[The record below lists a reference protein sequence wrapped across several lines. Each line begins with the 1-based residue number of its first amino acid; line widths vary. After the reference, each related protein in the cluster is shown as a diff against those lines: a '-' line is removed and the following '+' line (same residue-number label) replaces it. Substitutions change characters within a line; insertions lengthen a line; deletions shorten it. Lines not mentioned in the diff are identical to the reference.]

1 MEEQTPKKFHFTK
14 QMKIGLAVVLV
25 LCIGC
30 GLIYL
35 DTAYGS
41 GKIRSLFVKSS
52 VTQNKGN
59 PSAGVLAEIPLDAGS
74 STSFAV
80 FDQAFLLCTKDGA
93 KYYNSVGDQK
103 WNDTFTMTT
112 PTVIQEGSFMAVGE
126 LGGKNVRVYDESGLL
141 YNVQL
146 EGNLSQFALN
156 QNGYLSLLEKK
167 DSGYEVKIY
176 NSKGTLL
183 KGRVEE
189 TAGVYPISTD
199 VSDDNKSFAVSYVDT
214 TDVYPIGRVLFFY
227 VNPEDSE
234 NYTDSLYASAADKAD
249 EIIGTISYRSNGVL
263 AAVSDKGVYGF
274 RDSEEVWSYHL
285 TNVVDYVSFQQKDR
299 VVLTLGDALP
309 GEEGKEEGT
318 ICWLGANGAE
328 EASYVSGKDI
338 TYLSAWKDGIVVGT
352 DHTYIG
358 IRHTGRE
365 AWTYQATQDVT
376 DVIPMESFS
385 RVLVVGQDM
394 ARILDMDK
402 YKGEAPADTTVTI
415 KDGTKG
421 IAGYAFY
428 MQGNVTE
435 VVIPNS
441 VNNIGEVAFMG
452 CESLKTV
459 TIPES
464 VKVIGREALGY
475 LSSKQYEQG
484 YKVEGFTIRGVA
496 GSAAE
501 KYAKENGFTFEA
513 MKPDYIKGDSD
524 SDGKVTISDVRT
536 TLRYV
541 CQKVELDEEQ
551 KLAADVEKDGVINIK
566 DLRKVLR
573 FVCNKIEEL

>member
-14 QMKIGLAVVLV
+14 QMKIGLAVALV

-30 GLIYL
+30 GLVYL

-41 GKIRSLFVKSS
+41 GRIRSLFVKSS
-52 VTQNKGN
+52 VTPNRGN
-59 PSAGVLAEIPLDAGS
+59 AAAGILAELPLDAGGS
-74 STSFAV
+74 GSFAV
-80 FDQAFLLCTKDGA
+80 NGQAFLLCTKDGA

-103 WNDTFTMTT
+103 WNDTFTMST
-112 PTVIQEGSFMAVGE
+112 PTVIQEGPFMAVGD
-126 LGGKNVRVYDESGLL
+126 LGGKNVRVYDESGLK

-156 QNGYLSLLEKK
+156 ENGYLSLLEQKNT
-167 DSGYEVKIY
+167 GYEVKIY

-227 VNPEDSE
+227 VNPQDSE

-249 EIIGTISYRSNGVL
+249 EIIGAISYRSNGVL

-274 RDSEEVWSYHL
+274 RDSEEVWHYPL
-285 TNVVDYVSFQQKDR
+285 TNVVDYISFQQKDR
-299 VVLTLGDALP
+299 VVLTMGDALP

-318 ICWLGANGAE
+318 VCWLSSNGLE

-338 TYLSAWKDGIVVGT
+338 TYLSVWKDGIVLGT
-352 DHTYIG
+352 DHTYTG

-365 AWTYQATQDVT
+365 AWVYQATQDVT

-402 YKGEAPADTTVTI
+402 YKGEAP
-415 KDGTKG
+415 
-421 IAGYAFY
+421 
-428 MQGNVTE
+428 E
-435 VVIPNS
+435 
-441 VNNIGEVAFMG
+441 
-452 CESLKTV
+452 
-459 TIPES
+459 IPEDI
-464 VKVIGREALGY
+464 VETTPEVQTDDVLPAVDETGRNGENQQTSDTEEGTGA
-475 LSSKQYEQG
+475 SHEQETG
-484 YKVEGFTIRGVA
+484 TETEQP
-496 GSAAE
+496 AE
-501 KYAKENGFTFEA
+501 NTETGEIPAE
-513 MKPDYIKGDSD
+513 S
-524 SDGKVTISDVRT
+524 
-536 TLRYV
+536 
-541 CQKVELDEEQ
+541 
-551 KLAADVEKDGVINIK
+551 
-566 DLRKVLR
+566 
-573 FVCNKIEEL
+573 

>member
-1 MEEQTPKKFHFTK
+1 MEKQTPKKFHFTK

-30 GLIYL
+30 GLVYL
-35 DTAYGS
+35 DTAYGN

-52 VTQNKGN
+52 VTQNAGN
-59 PSAGVLAEIPLDAGS
+59 ASAGVLAEIPLDAGS
-74 STSFAV
+74 SASFAV
-80 FDQAFLLCTKDGA
+80 FDEAFLLCTKDGA

-103 WNDTFTMTT
+103 WNDTFNMTT
-112 PTVIQEGSFMAVGE
+112 PTVIQEGSFMAVGD

-274 RDSEEVWSYHL
+274 KDSEEVWSYYL
-285 TNVVDYVSFQQKDR
+285 TNVVDYVSF
-299 VVLTLGDALP
+299 
-309 GEEGKEEGT
+309 
-318 ICWLGANGAE
+318 
-328 EASYVSGKDI
+328 
-338 TYLSAWKDGIVVGT
+338 
-352 DHTYIG
+352 
-358 IRHTGRE
+358 
-365 AWTYQATQDVT
+365 
-376 DVIPMESFS
+376 
-385 RVLVVGQDM
+385 
-394 ARILDMDK
+394 
-402 YKGEAPADTTVTI
+402 
-415 KDGTKG
+415 
-421 IAGYAFY
+421 
-428 MQGNVTE
+428 
-435 VVIPNS
+435 
-441 VNNIGEVAFMG
+441 
-452 CESLKTV
+452 
-459 TIPES
+459 
-464 VKVIGREALGY
+464 
-475 LSSKQYEQG
+475 
-484 YKVEGFTIRGVA
+484 
-496 GSAAE
+496 
-501 KYAKENGFTFEA
+501 
-513 MKPDYIKGDSD
+513 
-524 SDGKVTISDVRT
+524 
-536 TLRYV
+536 
-541 CQKVELDEEQ
+541 
-551 KLAADVEKDGVINIK
+551 
-566 DLRKVLR
+566 
-573 FVCNKIEEL
+573 

>member
-30 GLIYL
+30 GLVYL

-52 VTQNKGN
+52 VTQNAGN
-59 PSAGVLAEIPLDAGS
+59 ASAGVLAEIPLDAGS
-74 STSFAV
+74 SASFAV
-80 FDQAFLLCTKDGA
+80 FDESFLLCTKDGA

-103 WNDTFTMTT
+103 WNDTFNMTT
-112 PTVIQEGSFMAVGE
+112 PTVIQEGSFMAVGD

-274 RDSEEVWSYHL
+274 KDSEEVWSYHL

-318 ICWLGANGAE
+318 VCWLSSNGAE

-338 TYLSAWKDGIVVGT
+338 TYLSVWKDGIVVGA
-352 DHTYIG
+352 DHTYTG

-365 AWTYQATQDVT
+365 AWVYQATQDVT

-385 RVLVVGQDM
+385 HVLVVGQDM

-402 YKGEAPADTTVTI
+402 YT
-415 KDGTKG
+415 
-421 IAGYAFY
+421 
-428 MQGNVTE
+428 
-435 VVIPNS
+435 
-441 VNNIGEVAFMG
+441 GEVPDVPEDTVETTPEVQTD
-452 CESLKTV
+452 ESLPAEGETN
-459 TIPES
+459 TDATQEDGSQEGTEGQQETTGTEGETNASDTQATEGTTDTEQTETTETTQPAENTES
-464 VKVIGREALGY
+464 GDVP
-475 LSSKQYEQG
+475 
-484 YKVEGFTIRGVA
+484 
-496 GSAAE
+496 AE
-501 KYAKENGFTFEA
+501 
-513 MKPDYIKGDSD
+513 S
-524 SDGKVTISDVRT
+524 
-536 TLRYV
+536 
-541 CQKVELDEEQ
+541 
-551 KLAADVEKDGVINIK
+551 
-566 DLRKVLR
+566 
-573 FVCNKIEEL
+573 

>member
-30 GLIYL
+30 GLVYL

-52 VTQNKGN
+52 VTQNAGN
-59 PSAGVLAEIPLDAGS
+59 ASAGVLAEIPLDAGS
-74 STSFAV
+74 SASFAV
-80 FDQAFLLCTKDGA
+80 FDEAFLLCTKDGA

-103 WNDTFTMTT
+103 WNDTFNMTT
-112 PTVIQEGSFMAVGE
+112 PTVIQEGSFMAVGD

-167 DSGYEVKIY
+167 NSGYEVKIY

-274 RDSEEVWSYHL
+274 KDSEEVWSYPL
-285 TNVVDYVSFQQKDR
+285 TNVVDYISFQQKDR

-318 ICWLGANGAE
+318 VCWLSSNGAE

-338 TYLSAWKDGIVVGT
+338 TYLSVWKDGVVVGA
-352 DHTYIG
+352 DHTYTG

-385 RVLVVGQDM
+385 HVLVVGQDM

-402 YKGEAPADTTVTI
+402 YTGEVPEVPEDTVETTPEVQTDETLPAEGDTNTDTTQQ
-415 KDGTKG
+415 DGS
-421 IAGYAFY
+421 
-428 MQGNVTE
+428 QEETE
-435 VVIPNS
+435 GQQETTGAE
-441 VNNIGEVAFMG
+441 GESNASDTQATETPETEG
-452 CESLKTV
+452 TTDTEQTETTETTQPAENTESGDV
-459 TIPES
+459 PAES
-464 VKVIGREALGY
+464 
-475 LSSKQYEQG
+475 
-484 YKVEGFTIRGVA
+484 
-496 GSAAE
+496 
-501 KYAKENGFTFEA
+501 
-513 MKPDYIKGDSD
+513 
-524 SDGKVTISDVRT
+524 
-536 TLRYV
+536 
-541 CQKVELDEEQ
+541 
-551 KLAADVEKDGVINIK
+551 
-566 DLRKVLR
+566 
-573 FVCNKIEEL
+573 

>member
-14 QMKIGLAVVLV
+14 QMKIALAVVLV
-25 LCIGC
+25 VCIGC
-30 GLIYL
+30 GLVYL

-52 VTQNKGN
+52 VTQNTGSPK
-59 PSAGVLAEIPLDAGS
+59 AGILAEIPLDAGS
-74 STSFAV
+74 SPSFAV
-80 FDQAFLLCTKDGA
+80 NHQAFLLCTKDGA

-112 PTVIQEGSFMAVGE
+112 PTVIQEGKFMAVGD

-141 YNVQL
+141 YHVQL
-146 EGNLSQFALN
+146 EGSLSQFALN
-156 QNGYLSLLEKK
+156 ENGYLSLLEKK

-176 NSKGTLL
+176 NAKGTLL

-189 TAGVYPISTD
+189 TPGIYPISTD

-249 EIIGTISYRSNGVL
+249 EIIGNISYRSNGVL

-285 TNVVDYVSFQQKDR
+285 TNVVNYISFQQKDR
-299 VVLTLGDALP
+299 IVLTLGDALP

-318 ICWLGANGAE
+318 VCWLSANGAE
-328 EASYVSGKDI
+328 EASYVSGKDV
-338 TYLSAWKDGIVVGT
+338 TYLSAWKDGIVLGT
-352 DHTYIG
+352 DHTYTG

-365 AWTYQATQDVT
+365 AWVYQATQDVT

-402 YKGEAPADTTVTI
+402 YKGEAIDVPEDLVETTPEVQTDEALPTEGETGSDGAKEQEAGADTQQAEGENTDASGADASGSE
-415 KDGTKG
+415 KSE
-421 IAGYAFY
+421 
-428 MQGNVTE
+428 TE
-435 VVIPNS
+435 KNDT
-441 VNNIGEVAFMG
+441 E
-452 CESLKTV
+452 KTE
-459 TIPES
+459 TNQP
-464 VKVIGREALGY
+464 
-475 LSSKQYEQG
+475 
-484 YKVEGFTIRGVA
+484 
-496 GSAAE
+496 
-501 KYAKENGFTFEA
+501 
-513 MKPDYIKGDSD
+513 
-524 SDGKVTISDVRT
+524 
-536 TLRYV
+536 
-541 CQKVELDEEQ
+541 
-551 KLAADVEKDGVINIK
+551 AADTESGDVPAES
-566 DLRKVLR
+566 
-573 FVCNKIEEL
+573 

>member
-30 GLIYL
+30 GLVYL

-112 PTVIQEGSFMAVGE
+112 PTVIQEGSFMAVGD

-285 TNVVDYVSFQQKDR
+285 TNVVNYVSFQQKDR
-299 VVLTLGDALP
+299 VVLIRQYRYTLGGYVYEFPAGLVEP
-309 GEEGKEEGT
+309 GEDLHEGAVREMYEETGLVFTPLHVNPAFEKPYFTTVGLTDESCATVYGYASGEISKAAQEDSEEIEVVLADRNEVRRILKEE
-318 ICWLGANGAE
+318 
-328 EASYVSGKDI
+328 
-338 TYLSAWKDGIVVGT
+338 
-352 DHTYIG
+352 
-358 IRHTGRE
+358 
-365 AWTYQATQDVT
+365 
-376 DVIPMESFS
+376 
-385 RVLVVGQDM
+385 RVAIM
-394 ARILDMDK
+394 CA
-402 YKGEAPADTTVTI
+402 
-415 KDGTKG
+415 
-421 IAGYAFY
+421 Y
-428 MQGNVTE
+428 MLMH
-435 VVIPNS
+435 
-441 VNNIGEVAFMG
+441 F
-452 CESLKTV
+452 LK
-459 TIPES
+459 
-464 VKVIGREALGY
+464 
-475 LSSKQYEQG
+475 
-484 YKVEGFTIRGVA
+484 
-496 GSAAE
+496 
-501 KYAKENGFTFEA
+501 
-513 MKPDYIKGDSD
+513 
-524 SDGKVTISDVRT
+524 
-536 TLRYV
+536 
-541 CQKVELDEEQ
+541 DEEPFEF
-551 KLAADVEKDGVINIK
+551 LN
-566 DLRKVLR
+566 
-573 FVCNKIEEL
+573 EEI

>member
-30 GLIYL
+30 GLVYL

-112 PTVIQEGSFMAVGE
+112 PTVIQEGSFMAVGD

-141 YNVQL
+141 YNV
-146 EGNLSQFALN
+146 
-156 QNGYLSLLEKK
+156 
-167 DSGYEVKIY
+167 
-176 NSKGTLL
+176 LL

-402 YKGEAPADTTVTI
+402 YTGELPDVPEDAVETTPEVQTDEPLPTEGETNTDATQQDAGAEGTEGQEKTSGTEGETDASGAQKTETPKTEAATDTEKTETTQPAE
-415 KDGTKG
+415 
-421 IAGYAFY
+421 
-428 MQGNVTE
+428 NTE
-435 VVIPNS
+435 SGDVP
-441 VNNIGEVAFMG
+441 A
-452 CESLKTV
+452 ES
-459 TIPES
+459 
-464 VKVIGREALGY
+464 
-475 LSSKQYEQG
+475 
-484 YKVEGFTIRGVA
+484 
-496 GSAAE
+496 
-501 KYAKENGFTFEA
+501 
-513 MKPDYIKGDSD
+513 
-524 SDGKVTISDVRT
+524 
-536 TLRYV
+536 
-541 CQKVELDEEQ
+541 
-551 KLAADVEKDGVINIK
+551 
-566 DLRKVLR
+566 
-573 FVCNKIEEL
+573 

>member
-1 MEEQTPKKFHFTK
+1 MEKQTPKKFHFTK

-30 GLIYL
+30 GLVYL

-52 VTQNKGN
+52 VTQNAGN
-59 PSAGVLAEIPLDAGS
+59 ASAGVLAEIPLDAGS
-74 STSFAV
+74 SASFAV
-80 FDQAFLLCTKDGA
+80 FDEAFLLCTKDGA

-103 WNDTFTMTT
+103 WNDTFNMTT
-112 PTVIQEGSFMAVGE
+112 PTVIQEGSFMAVGD

-274 RDSEEVWSYHL
+274 KDSEEVWSYHL

-318 ICWLGANGAE
+318 VCWLSSNGAE

-338 TYLSAWKDGIVVGT
+338 TYLSVWKDGIVLGT
-352 DHTYIG
+352 DHTYTG

-365 AWTYQATQDVT
+365 AWVYQATQDVT

-385 RVLVVGQDM
+385 HVLVVGQDM

-402 YKGEAPADTTVTI
+402 YT
-415 KDGTKG
+415 
-421 IAGYAFY
+421 
-428 MQGNVTE
+428 
-435 VVIPNS
+435 
-441 VNNIGEVAFMG
+441 GEVPDVPEDTVETTPEVQTD
-452 CESLKTV
+452 ESL
-459 TIPES
+459 P
-464 VKVIGREALGY
+464 A
-475 LSSKQYEQG
+475 
-484 YKVEGFTIRGVA
+484 EGETNTDA
-496 GSAAE
+496 TQEDGSQE
-501 KYAKENGFTFEA
+501 GTEG
-513 MKPDYIKGDSD
+513 
-524 SDGKVTISDVRT
+524 
-536 TLRYV
+536 
-541 CQKVELDEEQ
+541 Q
-551 KLAADVEKDGVINIK
+551 
-566 DLRKVLR
+566 
-573 FVCNKIEEL
+573 

>member
-1 MEEQTPKKFHFTK
+1 MEEQTPNKLYFTK
-14 QMKIGLAVVLV
+14 RMKIGLAVVLV

-30 GLIYL
+30 GLVYL

-41 GKIRSLFVKSS
+41 GKIRSLFMKSS
-52 VTQNKGN
+52 VTQNAGSA
-59 PSAGVLAEIPLDAGS
+59 SAGVLAEIPLDAGS
-74 STSFAV
+74 SASFAV
-80 FDQAFLLCTKDGA
+80 FDEAFLLCTKDGA

-103 WNDTFTMTT
+103 WNDTFNMST
-112 PTVIQEGSFMAVGE
+112 PTVIQEGPFMAVGD

-156 QNGYLSLLEKK
+156 ENGYLSLLEQKN
-167 DSGYEVKIY
+167 SGYEVKIY

-249 EIIGTISYRSNGVL
+249 EIIGAISYRSNGVL
-263 AAVSDKGVYGF
+263 AAVSDKGIYGF
-274 RDSEEVWSYHL
+274 RDSEEVWSYPL
-285 TNVVDYVSFQQKDR
+285 TNVVEYISFQQKDR
-299 VVLTLGDALP
+299 VVLTMGDALP

-318 ICWLGANGAE
+318 VCWLSANGSE
-328 EASYVSGKDI
+328 EASFVSGKDI
-338 TYLSAWKDGIVVGT
+338 TYLSVWKDGIVVGT
-352 DHTYIG
+352 DHTYTG

-365 AWTYQATQDVT
+365 AWVYQATQDVT

-402 YKGEAPADTTVTI
+402 YKGEAPDVPEDLVETTPEVQVDETLPAEGETNTDATQQEGSQESTESQQETSGTENASDT
-415 KDGTKG
+415 
-421 IAGYAFY
+421 
-428 MQGNVTE
+428 QETE
-435 VVIPNS
+435 TPETEAATDTENTET
-441 VNNIGEVAFMG
+441 NQPAENT
-452 CESLKTV
+452 ESGDV
-459 TIPES
+459 PAES
-464 VKVIGREALGY
+464 
-475 LSSKQYEQG
+475 
-484 YKVEGFTIRGVA
+484 
-496 GSAAE
+496 
-501 KYAKENGFTFEA
+501 
-513 MKPDYIKGDSD
+513 
-524 SDGKVTISDVRT
+524 
-536 TLRYV
+536 
-541 CQKVELDEEQ
+541 
-551 KLAADVEKDGVINIK
+551 
-566 DLRKVLR
+566 
-573 FVCNKIEEL
+573 

>member
-1 MEEQTPKKFHFTK
+1 MTEQTPKKFHFTK
-14 QMKIGLAVVLV
+14 QMKIGLAVLLV
-25 LCIGC
+25 VCIGC
-30 GLIYL
+30 GLVYL

-41 GKIRSLFVKSS
+41 GKIRSLFVKSN
-52 VTQNKGN
+52 VTQNAEN
-59 PSAGVLAEIPLDAGS
+59 ASAGVLAEIPLDAGS

-103 WNDTFTMTT
+103 WNDTFNMAT
-112 PTVIQEGSFMAVGE
+112 PTVIQEGSFMAAGD
-126 LGGKNVRVYDESGLL
+126 LGGKNVRVYDAAGLL

-156 QNGYLSLLEKK
+156 ENGYLSLLEQK

-249 EIIGTISYRSNGVL
+249 EIIGTISYCDNGVL

-274 RDSEEVWSYHL
+274 RDSEEAWCYQL
-285 TNVVDYVSFQQKDR
+285 TNVVDYISFQQKDR

-318 ICWLGANGAE
+318 VCWLSDNGAE
-328 EASYVSGKDI
+328 EASYVSGKEI
-338 TYLSAWKDGIVVGT
+338 SYLSVWKDGIVVGT
-352 DHTYIG
+352 DHTYTG

-376 DVIPMESFS
+376 DVIPMENFS

-394 ARILDMDK
+394 ARILDMDR
-402 YKGEAPADTTVTI
+402 YKGEAPDVPEDLVETTPEVQTEETLPAEGETNAEDAQPQKEQGGTDAAGQKNTDGQQNAAGTEEKTTDAADTP
-415 KDGTKG
+415 KSDD
-421 IAGYAFY
+421 ASE
-428 MQGNVTE
+428 TE
-435 VVIPNS
+435 TNQPAENTETGDVP
-441 VNNIGEVAFMG
+441 A
-452 CESLKTV
+452 ES
-459 TIPES
+459 
-464 VKVIGREALGY
+464 
-475 LSSKQYEQG
+475 
-484 YKVEGFTIRGVA
+484 
-496 GSAAE
+496 
-501 KYAKENGFTFEA
+501 
-513 MKPDYIKGDSD
+513 
-524 SDGKVTISDVRT
+524 
-536 TLRYV
+536 
-541 CQKVELDEEQ
+541 
-551 KLAADVEKDGVINIK
+551 
-566 DLRKVLR
+566 
-573 FVCNKIEEL
+573 

>member
-1 MEEQTPKKFHFTK
+1 
-14 QMKIGLAVVLV
+14 
-25 LCIGC
+25 
-30 GLIYL
+30 
-35 DTAYGS
+35 
-41 GKIRSLFVKSS
+41 
-52 VTQNKGN
+52 
-59 PSAGVLAEIPLDAGS
+59 
-74 STSFAV
+74 
-80 FDQAFLLCTKDGA
+80 
-93 KYYNSVGDQK
+93 
-103 WNDTFTMTT
+103 
-112 PTVIQEGSFMAVGE
+112 MAVGD

-274 RDSEEVWSYHL
+274 KDSEEVWSYYL

-318 ICWLGANGAE
+318 VCWLSANGAE

-338 TYLSAWKDGIVVGT
+338 TYLSVWKDGIVLGT

-402 YKGEAPADTTVTI
+402 YT
-415 KDGTKG
+415 
-421 IAGYAFY
+421 
-428 MQGNVTE
+428 
-435 VVIPNS
+435 
-441 VNNIGEVAFMG
+441 GEVPD
-452 CESLKTV
+452 V
-459 TIPES
+459 PED
-464 VKVIGREALGY
+464 L
-475 LSSKQYEQG
+475 
-484 YKVEGFTIRGVA
+484 VETTPEVQTDEPLPAEGETNTDA
-496 GSAAE
+496 TQQEGSQE
-501 KYAKENGFTFEA
+501 GTEG
-513 MKPDYIKGDSD
+513 
-524 SDGKVTISDVRT
+524 
-536 TLRYV
+536 
-541 CQKVELDEEQ
+541 
-551 KLAADVEKDGVINIK
+551 
-566 DLRKVLR
+566 
-573 FVCNKIEEL
+573 

>member
-30 GLIYL
+30 GLVYL

-112 PTVIQEGSFMAVGE
+112 PTVIQEGSFMAVGD

-365 AWTYQATQDVT
+365 AWT
-376 DVIPMESFS
+376 
-385 RVLVVGQDM
+385 
-394 ARILDMDK
+394 
-402 YKGEAPADTTVTI
+402 
-415 KDGTKG
+415 
-421 IAGYAFY
+421 
-428 MQGNVTE
+428 
-435 VVIPNS
+435 
-441 VNNIGEVAFMG
+441 
-452 CESLKTV
+452 
-459 TIPES
+459 
-464 VKVIGREALGY
+464 
-475 LSSKQYEQG
+475 
-484 YKVEGFTIRGVA
+484 
-496 GSAAE
+496 
-501 KYAKENGFTFEA
+501 
-513 MKPDYIKGDSD
+513 
-524 SDGKVTISDVRT
+524 
-536 TLRYV
+536 
-541 CQKVELDEEQ
+541 
-551 KLAADVEKDGVINIK
+551 
-566 DLRKVLR
+566 
-573 FVCNKIEEL
+573 

>member
-30 GLIYL
+30 GLVYL

-52 VTQNKGN
+52 VTQNAGN
-59 PSAGVLAEIPLDAGS
+59 ASAGVLAEIPLDAGS
-74 STSFAV
+74 SASFAV
-80 FDQAFLLCTKDGA
+80 FDESFLLCTKDGA

-103 WNDTFTMTT
+103 WNDTFNMTT
-112 PTVIQEGSFMAVGE
+112 PTVIQEGSFMAVGD

-141 YNVQL
+141 YNVQM

-263 AAVSDKGVYGF
+263 AAVSDKAF
-274 RDSEEVWSYHL
+274 M
-285 TNVVDYVSFQQKDR
+285 VSRTARK
-299 VVLTLGDALP
+299 
-309 GEEGKEEGT
+309 
-318 ICWLGANGAE
+318 
-328 EASYVSGKDI
+328 SG
-338 TYLSAWKDGIVVGT
+338 
-352 DHTYIG
+352 
-358 IRHTGRE
+358 
-365 AWTYQATQDVT
+365 
-376 DVIPMESFS
+376 
-385 RVLVVGQDM
+385 
-394 ARILDMDK
+394 
-402 YKGEAPADTTVTI
+402 VTI
-415 KDGTKG
+415 
-421 IAGYAFY
+421 
-428 MQGNVTE
+428 
-435 VVIPNS
+435 
-441 VNNIGEVAFMG
+441 
-452 CESLKTV
+452 
-459 TIPES
+459 
-464 VKVIGREALGY
+464 
-475 LSSKQYEQG
+475 
-484 YKVEGFTIRGVA
+484 
-496 GSAAE
+496 
-501 KYAKENGFTFEA
+501 
-513 MKPDYIKGDSD
+513 
-524 SDGKVTISDVRT
+524 
-536 TLRYV
+536 
-541 CQKVELDEEQ
+541 
-551 KLAADVEKDGVINIK
+551 
-566 DLRKVLR
+566 
-573 FVCNKIEEL
+573 

>member
-1 MEEQTPKKFHFTK
+1 MEEQTPKKIHFTK
-14 QMKIGLAVVLV
+14 QMKIGLAAALV
-25 LCIGC
+25 LCICC
-30 GLIYL
+30 GLVYL

-41 GKIRSLFVKSS
+41 GKIRSLFIKSS
-52 VTQNKGN
+52 VTQNAGN
-59 PSAGVLAEIPLDAGS
+59 PSAGVLTEIPLDAGS
-74 STSFAV
+74 SASFAV
-80 FDQAFLLCTKDGA
+80 NGQAFLLCTKDGA

-112 PTVIQEGSFMAVGE
+112 PTVIQEGKFMAVGD
-126 LGGKNVRVYDESGLL
+126 LGGKNVRVYNESGLL

-156 QNGYLSLLEKK
+156 ENGYLSLLEKK

-189 TAGVYPISTD
+189 TAGIYPISTD

-227 VNPEDSE
+227 INPEDSE

-274 RDSEEVWSYHL
+274 RDSEEVWNYPL
-285 TNVVDYVSFQQKDR
+285 TNVVNYISFQQKDR
-299 VVLTLGDALP
+299 IVLTLGDALP

-318 ICWLGANGAE
+318 VCWLSANGAE

-338 TYLSAWKDGIVVGT
+338 TYLSVWKDGIVVGT
-352 DHTYIG
+352 DHTYTG

-385 RVLVVGQDM
+385 RVLVVGQDT

-402 YKGEAPADTTVTI
+402 YKGKAPDMPEGLVETTPEVQTDEALPADGETGS
-415 KDGTKG
+415 DG
-421 IAGYAFY
+421 
-428 MQGNVTE
+428 
-435 VVIPNS
+435 
-441 VNNIGEVAFMG
+441 
-452 CESLKTV
+452 
-459 TIPES
+459 
-464 VKVIGREALGY
+464 
-475 LSSKQYEQG
+475 
-484 YKVEGFTIRGVA
+484 
-496 GSAAE
+496 
-501 KYAKENGFTFEA
+501 AKEQAAGADASGSEKSETEKNDTE
-513 MKPDYIKGDSD
+513 KNDTEKTETNQP
-524 SDGKVTISDVRT
+524 
-536 TLRYV
+536 
-541 CQKVELDEEQ
+541 
-551 KLAADVEKDGVINIK
+551 AADTESGDIPA
-566 DLRKVLR
+566 
-573 FVCNKIEEL
+573 ES

>member
-1 MEEQTPKKFHFTK
+1 MEEQTPKKFHFPK

-30 GLIYL
+30 GLVYL

-52 VTQNKGN
+52 VTQNAGN
-59 PSAGVLAEIPLDAGS
+59 ASAGVLAEIPLDAGS

-80 FDQAFLLCTKDGA
+80 FDEAFLLCTKDGA

-112 PTVIQEGSFMAVGE
+112 PTVIQEGSFMAVGD

-189 TAGVYPISTD
+189 TAGIYPISTD

-227 VNPEDSE
+227 INPEDSE

-249 EIIGTISYRSNGVL
+249 EIIGAISYRSNGVL

-274 RDSEEVWSYHL
+274 RDSEEVWSYPL

-299 VVLTLGDALP
+299 IVLTMGNALP

-318 ICWLGANGAE
+318 VCWLSANGAE

-338 TYLSAWKDGIVVGT
+338 TYLSVWKDGIVLGT

-385 RVLVVGQDM
+385 RVLVVGQDI

-402 YKGEAPADTTVTI
+402 YKGEALDVPEDLVETTP
-415 KDGTKG
+415 
-421 IAGYAFY
+421 
-428 MQGNVTE
+428 E
-435 VVIPNS
+435 VQ
-441 VNNIGEVAFMG
+441 
-452 CESLKTV
+452 TD
-459 TIPES
+459 
-464 VKVIGREALGY
+464 EALPA
-475 LSSKQYEQG
+475 
-484 YKVEGFTIRGVA
+484 EGETNTDA
-496 GSAAE
+496 TQQEGSQEGTETSGTEETNASDTQETETTETETETTENTETTQPAE
-501 KYAKENGFTFEA
+501 NTES
-513 MKPDYIKGDSD
+513 GDVPAES
-524 SDGKVTISDVRT
+524 
-536 TLRYV
+536 
-541 CQKVELDEEQ
+541 
-551 KLAADVEKDGVINIK
+551 
-566 DLRKVLR
+566 
-573 FVCNKIEEL
+573 

>member
-1 MEEQTPKKFHFTK
+1 MEKQTPKKFHFTK

-30 GLIYL
+30 GLVYL

-52 VTQNKGN
+52 VTQNAGN
-59 PSAGVLAEIPLDAGS
+59 ASAGVLAEIPLDAGS
-74 STSFAV
+74 SASFAV
-80 FDQAFLLCTKDGA
+80 FDESFLLCTKDGA

-103 WNDTFTMTT
+103 WNDTFNMTT
-112 PTVIQEGSFMAVGE
+112 PTVIQEGSFMAVGD

-274 RDSEEVWSYHL
+274 KDSEEVWSYYL

-299 VVLTLGDALP
+299 VVLTLGDDLP
-309 GEEGKEEGT
+309 GEEGT
-318 ICWLGANGAE
+318 VCWLSANGAE

-338 TYLSAWKDGIVVGT
+338 TYLSVWKDGIVLGT

-385 RVLVVGQDM
+385 RVLVVGQDI

-402 YKGEAPADTTVTI
+402 YKGEAPDVPEDLVETTPEVQTDEPLPAEGETNTDATQEDGSQEGTETSGTEETNASDT
-415 KDGTKG
+415 
-421 IAGYAFY
+421 
-428 MQGNVTE
+428 QETE
-435 VVIPNS
+435 TTETETATDTETRENTETTQPAENT
-441 VNNIGEVAFMG
+441 
-452 CESLKTV
+452 ESGDV
-459 TIPES
+459 PAES
-464 VKVIGREALGY
+464 
-475 LSSKQYEQG
+475 
-484 YKVEGFTIRGVA
+484 
-496 GSAAE
+496 
-501 KYAKENGFTFEA
+501 
-513 MKPDYIKGDSD
+513 
-524 SDGKVTISDVRT
+524 
-536 TLRYV
+536 
-541 CQKVELDEEQ
+541 
-551 KLAADVEKDGVINIK
+551 
-566 DLRKVLR
+566 
-573 FVCNKIEEL
+573 

>member
-1 MEEQTPKKFHFTK
+1 MAEQTPKKFRLTK
-14 QMKIGLAVVLV
+14 QRKIGLAVALV
-25 LCIGC
+25 ACIGC
-30 GLIYL
+30 GLVYL

-41 GKIRSLFVKSS
+41 GKIRSFFVKPS
-52 VTQNKGN
+52 VTQNAADA
-59 PSAGVLAEIPLDAGS
+59 SAGVLAEIPLDAGNA
-74 STSFAV
+74 TSFAV
-80 FDQAFLLCTKDGA
+80 SQQAFLLCTKDGA
-93 KYYNSVGDQK
+93 KYFNAVGDQK
-103 WNDTFTMTT
+103 WNDTFSMAT
-112 PTVIQEGSFMAVGE
+112 PTVIQEGSFMAVGD
-126 LGGKNVRVYDESGLL
+126 LGGKNVRVYDAAGLL

-156 QNGYLSLLEKK
+156 ENGYLSLLEQK

-189 TAGVYPISTD
+189 TKGVYPISTD

-274 RDSEEVWSYHL
+274 RDSEEVWSYPL
-285 TNVVDYVSFQQKDR
+285 TNVVDYISFQQKDR
-299 VVLTLGDALP
+299 VVLTMGDALP

-318 ICWLGANGAE
+318 VCWLSANGAE

-338 TYLSAWKDGIVVGT
+338 TYLSVWKDGIVVGT

-358 IRHTGRE
+358 VRHTGRE

-385 RVLVVGQDM
+385 RVLVVGQDL

-402 YKGEAPADTTVTI
+402 YKGEVPGGSEDLVETTPEVQTEEVLPVDGEANADGTGSQEGTEAAEQEQTDSQPDASGTEGETTDTTDTEASNTEAPAD
-415 KDGTKG
+415 GTSE
-421 IAGYAFY
+421 
-428 MQGNVTE
+428 TE
-435 VVIPNS
+435 TNQPAENTETGDVP
-441 VNNIGEVAFMG
+441 A
-452 CESLKTV
+452 ES
-459 TIPES
+459 
-464 VKVIGREALGY
+464 
-475 LSSKQYEQG
+475 
-484 YKVEGFTIRGVA
+484 
-496 GSAAE
+496 
-501 KYAKENGFTFEA
+501 
-513 MKPDYIKGDSD
+513 
-524 SDGKVTISDVRT
+524 
-536 TLRYV
+536 
-541 CQKVELDEEQ
+541 
-551 KLAADVEKDGVINIK
+551 
-566 DLRKVLR
+566 
-573 FVCNKIEEL
+573 

>member
-30 GLIYL
+30 GLVYL

-52 VTQNKGN
+52 VTQNAGN
-59 PSAGVLAEIPLDAGS
+59 ASAGVLAEIPLDAGS
-74 STSFAV
+74 SASFAV
-80 FDQAFLLCTKDGA
+80 FDEAFLLCTKDGA

-103 WNDTFTMTT
+103 WNDTFNMTT
-112 PTVIQEGSFMAVGE
+112 PTVIQEGSFMAVGD

-167 DSGYEVKIY
+167 NSGYEVKIY

-274 RDSEEVWSYHL
+274 KDSEEVWSYPL
-285 TNVVDYVSFQQKDR
+285 TNVVDYISFQQKDR

-318 ICWLGANGAE
+318 VCWLSSNGAE

-338 TYLSAWKDGIVVGT
+338 TYLSVWKT
-352 DHTYIG
+352 
-358 IRHTGRE
+358 
-365 AWTYQATQDVT
+365 
-376 DVIPMESFS
+376 
-385 RVLVVGQDM
+385 
-394 ARILDMDK
+394 
-402 YKGEAPADTTVTI
+402 
-415 KDGTKG
+415 
-421 IAGYAFY
+421 
-428 MQGNVTE
+428 
-435 VVIPNS
+435 
-441 VNNIGEVAFMG
+441 
-452 CESLKTV
+452 
-459 TIPES
+459 
-464 VKVIGREALGY
+464 AL
-475 LSSKQYEQG
+475 S
-484 YKVEGFTIRGVA
+484 
-496 GSAAE
+496 
-501 KYAKENGFTFEA
+501 
-513 MKPDYIKGDSD
+513 
-524 SDGKVTISDVRT
+524 
-536 TLRYV
+536 
-541 CQKVELDEEQ
+541 
-551 KLAADVEKDGVINIK
+551 
-566 DLRKVLR
+566 
-573 FVCNKIEEL
+573 

>member
-30 GLIYL
+30 GLVYL

-112 PTVIQEGSFMAVGE
+112 PTVIQEGSFMAVGD

-199 VSDDNKSFAVSYVDT
+199 VSDDNKSFAVSY
-214 TDVYPIGRVLFFY
+214 
-227 VNPEDSE
+227 
-234 NYTDSLYASAADKAD
+234 
-249 EIIGTISYRSNGVL
+249 
-263 AAVSDKGVYGF
+263 
-274 RDSEEVWSYHL
+274 
-285 TNVVDYVSFQQKDR
+285 VVDYVSFQQKDR

-402 YKGEAPADTTVTI
+402 YTGELPDVPEDAVETTPEVQTDEPLPTEGETNTDATQQDAGAEGTEGQEKTSGTEGETDASGAQKTETPKTEAATDTEKTETTQPAE
-415 KDGTKG
+415 
-421 IAGYAFY
+421 
-428 MQGNVTE
+428 NTE
-435 VVIPNS
+435 SGDVP
-441 VNNIGEVAFMG
+441 A
-452 CESLKTV
+452 ES
-459 TIPES
+459 
-464 VKVIGREALGY
+464 
-475 LSSKQYEQG
+475 
-484 YKVEGFTIRGVA
+484 
-496 GSAAE
+496 
-501 KYAKENGFTFEA
+501 
-513 MKPDYIKGDSD
+513 
-524 SDGKVTISDVRT
+524 
-536 TLRYV
+536 
-541 CQKVELDEEQ
+541 
-551 KLAADVEKDGVINIK
+551 
-566 DLRKVLR
+566 
-573 FVCNKIEEL
+573 